1 MASHRQ
7 IRANQRNALRSTGPR
22 SDAGKARSRLN
33 AMQHGLTARHV
44 LLPGEDPREFEAFR
58 RAAFDRL
65 LPEGEVEKQL
75 ADRVVTLLWRMRR
88 IPLFEIALW
97 EWTAQWHGVDLYDG
111 DGETD
116 LDQDPDEAATDSQA
130 TNDRKDHVRL
140 GRVLEVLLNKD
151 FSGKLS
157 RYEMSLQKQLA
168 MTLKELRELA
178 ATRPDENGGSPR
190 QSNRNPEPL
199 PRVRLLRRGMDVKE

>member
-58 RAAFDRL
+58 RAAFDSL
-65 LPEGEVEKQL
+65 LPEGEVESQL

-88 IPLFEIALW
+88 IPLFEVA
-97 EWTAQWHGVDLYDG
+97 
-111 DGETD
+111 
-116 LDQDPDEAATDSQA
+116 
-130 TNDRKDHVRL
+130 
-140 GRVLEVLLNKD
+140 
-151 FSGKLS
+151 
-157 RYEMSLQKQLA
+157 
-168 MTLKELRELA
+168 
-178 ATRPDENGGSPR
+178 
-190 QSNRNPEPL
+190 
-199 PRVRLLRRGMDVKE
+199 LRR

>member
-33 AMQHGLTARHV
+33 ALQHGLTARHV

-58 RAAFDRL
+58 RAAFDSL
-65 LPEGEVEKQL
+65 LPEGEVESQL

-88 IPLFEIALW
+88 IPLFEVALLK
-97 EWTAQWHGVDLYDG
+97 WTAQWHGVDLYD
-111 DGETD
+111 DDETD
-116 LDQDPDEAATDSQA
+116 PDQEPDEAAIDSQA
-130 TNDRKDHVRL
+130 INDRKDNVRL
-140 GRVLEVLLNKD
+140 GRVLETMLNKD

-157 RYEMSLQKQLA
+157 RYEMGLQKQLA

-178 ATRPDENGGSPR
+178 ATRPDENDGSTS
-190 QSNRNPEPL
+190 QSNRKPEPL
-199 PRVRLLRRGMDVKE
+199 PRVRLLRKGHER